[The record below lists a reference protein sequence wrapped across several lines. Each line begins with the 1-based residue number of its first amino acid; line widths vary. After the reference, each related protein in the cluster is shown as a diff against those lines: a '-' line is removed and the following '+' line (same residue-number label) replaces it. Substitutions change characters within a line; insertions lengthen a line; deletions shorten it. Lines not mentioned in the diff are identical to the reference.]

1 MKPIYQSSIFFL
13 VLGLCL
19 SKTSLTAQ
27 QPGFSQVYEM
37 NVPSAGFHNLIA
49 IDDTL
54 YVAGTAINENT
65 LQWGILL
72 SKFDTLGNL
81 LSQHTVYDM
90 TGDDY
95 VFQRNY
101 KIIETEDGNLAIT
114 GNLLY
119 KNWGFMAK
127 FTKSGKLLFLKEY
140 PEPGILNFWYASIV
154 QIPDG
159 YLIAGSKQLGNYRT
173 VVFVQK
179 ISPAGD
185 VIWEKKYGN
194 PLNYNFFDSIEK
206 VGTDK
211 FIIGTSEISY
221 PWSQPFIIGQDWARS
236 WLFVIDSAGNLLQEF
251 KSANYEESGSAGIRR
266 TEDNGYIYAT
276 SNTQIFDQYSWG
288 SRTKVVKRDSNFN
301 LVWSRFLGS
310 ISAPGNNVYELKPTP
325 DGNWVALGL
334 WTTPD
339 GTTYGWPAPCLYALT
354 NNGDSLWSRC
364 DTVVGD
370 NFVNDELGGIAVLP
384 SGSVVA
390 AGKVYHGTTNN
401 DFRALGWLYKVDK
414 NGCLDTL
421 CNFISETKTPLSIDS
436 EFDIYPNPT
445 GRHVNIRTLN
455 PRPFTVTCYDALG
468 RILFERSQV
477 SYHWEAD
484 LSAQHTGVY
493 FVAIQVGEKIMM
505 KKVVKW

>member
-1 MKPIYQSSIFFL
+1 M
-13 VLGLCL
+13 
-19 SKTSLTAQ
+19 AQ

-49 IDDTL
+49 IQDTL

-81 LSQHTVYDM
+81 ISQHTVYDT

-95 VFQRNY
+95 IFEPNY
-101 KIIETEDGNLAIT
+101 AIIETLDGNLAIT
-114 GNLLY
+114 GNLWY

-140 PEPGILNFWYASIV
+140 PDPGILNFHYASIV

-173 VVFVQK
+173 VAFVQK
-179 ISPAGD
+179 ISQTGEI
-185 VIWEKKYGN
+185 IWEKKYGN
-194 PLNYNFFDSIEK
+194 PLNYSFFGSMEK

-211 FIIGTSEISY
+211 FVIGVSESSY
-221 PWSQPFIIGQDWARS
+221 PGTPPYVIGQDWARI
-236 WLFVIDSAGNLLQEF
+236 WLFIIDSTGNVIQEF
-251 KSANYEESGSAGIRR
+251 KGANYEEGGSYGIHR
-266 TEDNGYIYAT
+266 TEDNGYIYA
-276 SNTQIFDQYSWG
+276 SWKLQILDPYTLGWG
-288 SRTKVVKRDSNFN
+288 IKVVKRDNNFN
-301 LVWSRFLGS
+301 LVWSRLLS
-310 ISAPGNNVYELKPTP
+310 PITAPGNSTYELKPTP
-325 DGNWVALGL
+325 DGNWIALGQ

-354 NNGDSLWSRC
+354 SNGDSLWSRC

-370 NFVNDELGGIAVLP
+370 NFGGDKLGGIVVLP
-384 SGSVVA
+384 SGSIVS
-390 AGKVYHGTTNN
+390 AGKVYLGTDNN
-401 DFRALGWLYKVDK
+401 IRALGWLYKVDR

-421 CNFISETKTPLSIDS
+421 CNSFTDAKTPPFTDS
-436 EFDIYPNPT
+436 GFDIYPNPT
-445 GRHVNIRTLN
+445 DQYINIRTLN
-455 PRPFTVTCYDALG
+455 PFPFSATCYDAFG
-468 RILFERSQV
+468 RVLFEKNEIFH
-477 SYHWEAD
+477 HWEVD
-484 LSAQHTGVY
+484 FSAQKHGVY
-493 FVAIQVGEKIMM
+493 FVAIHAGKKILL

>member
-1 MKPIYQSSIFFL
+1 MQRSIFVL
-13 VLGLCL
+13 MLGLCSSQVCL
-19 SKTSLTAQ
+19 MAQ
-27 QPGFSQVYEM
+27 QPGFSRVYEM

-72 SKFDTLGNL
+72 SKFDTSGNL
-81 LSQHTVYDM
+81 LSQHTVYDT

-95 VFQRNY
+95 IFELNY
-101 KIIETEDGNLAIT
+101 AIIETLDGNLALT
-114 GNLLY
+114 GNLLD
-119 KNWGFMAK
+119 KNRGFMAK

-140 PEPGILNFWYASIV
+140 PDPGILNFRYASIV
-154 QIPDG
+154 EIPDG
-159 YLIAGSKQLGNYRT
+159 YLISGSKTLENYRT

-179 ISPAGD
+179 ISPDGD

-194 PLNYNFFDSIEK
+194 PLNSNYFGSIEK

-211 FIIGTSEISY
+211 FVIGASEISY
-221 PWSQPFIIGQDWARS
+221 PGSPPYVIGQDWARS
-236 WLFVIDSAGNLLQEF
+236 WLFTIDSSGNVIQEF
-251 KSANYEESGSAGIRR
+251 KSANYEEGRPYGIHR
-266 TEDNGYIYAT
+266 TENNGYIYAT
-276 SNTQIFDQYSWG
+276 WNLQILTPYTLGW
-288 SRTKVVKRDSNFN
+288 RAKVVKRDSNFN
-301 LVWSRFLGS
+301 LIWSRFLS
-310 ISAPGNNVYELKPTP
+310 PITAPGNTSYELKPTP

-354 NNGDSLWSRC
+354 SNGDSIWSRC

-370 NFVNDELGGIAVLP
+370 NFVGDELGGFVVLP
-384 SGSVVA
+384 SGGIIA
-390 AGKVYHGTTNN
+390 AGNIYYST
-401 DFRALGWLYKVDK
+401 DSDIRALGWLYKIDK

-421 CNFISETKTPLSIDS
+421 CNSTTDVKTPQFMDS

-445 GRHVNIRTLN
+445 DRYINIRTLT
-455 PRPFTVTCYDALG
+455 PLPYSVTCYDAFG
-468 RILFERSQV
+468 RVIFEKSEI

-484 LSAQHTGVY
+484 LSAQKTGVY
-493 FVAIQVGEKIMM
+493 FVAIHLREKIMM
-505 KKVVKW
+505 KKVVKY